1 MVKRGGPACV
11 QLATLNWIDWFSKE
25 RVHSA
30 LGYVPLFDFEVMY
43 YDKINRLGQVA

>member
-30 LGYVPLFDFEVMY
+30 LGYVPLFDFEVI
-43 YDKINRLGQVA
+43 DLLR